1 MRHGKK
7 FNHLSRTTA
16 HRKAMLANM
25 ASSLIKHKRVSTTV
39 AKAKA
44 LRSYVE
50 PIINKS
56 KEDTTHSRRVVFSH
70 LQDKDTVKE
79 LFAVV
84 AGKVAERPGGY
95 TRIIKVGNRA
105 GDNADMCII
114 ELVDFNDNLLKDT
127 SKSSGKSRRSRRGG
141 KKKSDAVQDENTEK
155 VEAKKETSEVKE
167 VKTEAKVSEKA
178 EPKAEVKPESKEE
191 AKAPTEP
198 EAKTDDKAKEEKVD
212 SKIESKPDAD
222 DKAEAKSESKE
233 ESKKEDN
240 SPSDSKDESDKK

>member
-7 FNHLSRTTA
+7 FNHLSRTTS

-44 LRSYVE
+44 LRVYVE
-50 PIINKS
+50 PIINRS
-56 KEDTTHSRRVVFSH
+56 KDDTTHSRRVVFSH

-114 ELVDFNDNLLKDT
+114 ELVDFNEHLLKDT
-127 SKSSGKSRRSRRGG
+127 TKSSGKSRRSRRGG
-141 KKKSDAVQDENTEK
+141 KKGADTSEETAKTEK
-155 VEAKKETSEVKE
+155 VEAKKEAPK
-167 VKTEAKVSEKA
+167 AKAEKVEEKV
-178 EPKAEVKPESKEE
+178 EPKAE
-191 AKAPTEP
+191 ATP
-198 EAKTDDKAKEEKVD
+198 EAKTEEAPKEAKESTEK
-212 SKIESKPDAD
+212 KEEP
-222 DKAEAKSESKE
+222 KAEEKAEVKSEEKADSKSESNDDSKTEDKADDSE
-233 ESKKEDN
+233 EST
-240 SPSDSKDESDKK
+240 DKK

>member
-141 KKKSDAVQDENTEK
+141 KKKDDAVQEANTEK
-155 VEAKKETSEVKE
+155 V
-167 VKTEAKVSEKA
+167 EAKVSEKA
-178 EPKAEVKPESKEE
+178 ESKAEVKTEAKPEAKTESKEE
-191 AKAPTEP
+191 VQASTEP
-198 EAKTDDKAKEEKVD
+198 EAKIEDQAKEANVD
-212 SKIESKPDAD
+212 STKESESNTD